1 MNTSQEEKNKKIKS
15 FIYLDEYKMYSISS
29 KIFEGLTEYVTNF
42 SQKDNRDLEQQE
54 GPTGSGRVLA
64 NIITQQSLREEK
76 KFFHDHSYTLFE
88 EELFNSGRV
97 LKINGDNIG
106 ISIASIE
113 DYDFI
118 KVTGRILFNDIHII
132 NDMIEKFPQL
142 SNALAYMTHMEQINQ
157 EKQNKL
163 DLQKIIDNTKDRNE
177 KARLKENLRRL
188 PSIEIDSLVSNLGWN
203 IDKNFLEYLGFIL
216 NHGYKDQFEVKIY
229 LPTEAKIIL
238 FSSLL
243 KREYLREEEQIL
255 VNKYSRYSE
264 KEFSILGMITQ
275 SKNNHGNLPV
285 EQIDNPQ
292 DIKQILA
299 QVIMAL
305 SEIEKQFTG
314 KRMNEIIIDPIAIYR
329 EF

>member
-29 KIFEGLTEYVTNF
+29 QIFEGLTEYVTNF
-42 SQKDNRDLEQQE
+42 SQKDNHELEQQE
-54 GPTGSGRVLA
+54 GPIGSGRILA

-97 LKINGDNIG
+97 LKIDGNNIG

-142 SNALAYMTHMEQINQ
+142 SNALAYMTHMEQINR

-163 DLQKIIDNTKDRNE
+163 DLQK
-177 KARLKENLRRL
+177 
-188 PSIEIDSLVSNLGWN
+188 
-203 IDKNFLEYLGFIL
+203 
-216 NHGYKDQFEVKIY
+216 NH
-229 LPTEAKIIL
+229 
-238 FSSLL
+238 
-243 KREYLREEEQIL
+243 
-255 VNKYSRYSE
+255 
-264 KEFSILGMITQ
+264 
-275 SKNNHGNLPV
+275 
-285 EQIDNPQ
+285 
-292 DIKQILA
+292 
-299 QVIMAL
+299 
-305 SEIEKQFTG
+305 
-314 KRMNEIIIDPIAIYR
+314 
-329 EF
+329 